1 MKIIDTS
8 ILEVKIIV
16 PDVYQDS
23 RGSFFESFSQR
34 SFEALGI
41 NSNFVQDNQSS
52 SSKNVLRG
60 LHFQKA
66 PHEQGKLVRVITGAV
81 LDVAVDIRKDSPTYE
96 KYFAYELNSTNKH
109 MLWIPP
115 GFAHG
120 FLTLADSTIF
130 FYKCTDFYYKS
141 AESGIKWNDPDLGIN
156 WGITNPLVSDKDN
169 ILPSWKEIKDNFN
182 V

>member
-1 MKIIDTS
+1 MKIIDSS
-8 ILEVKIIV
+8 IKEVKIIV

-41 NSNFVQDNQSS
+41 NEHFVQDNQSL

-66 PHEQGKLVRVITGAV
+66 PYEQGKLVRVITGAV
-81 LDVAVDIRKDSPTYE
+81 LDVAVDMRKNSPTYE
-96 KYFAYELNSTNKH
+96 KYFAYELNAANKH
-109 MLWIPP
+109 MLWIPH

-120 FLTLADSTIF
+120 FLTLADDTIF
-130 FYKCTDFYYKS
+130 VYKCTNFYNKVS
-141 AESGIKWNDPDLGIN
+141 ESGIKWDDADIAIN
-156 WGITNPLVSDKDN
+156 WGVTNPLVSDKDN
-169 ILPSWKEIKDNFN
+169 ALPSWKEIKNN
-182 V
+182 LTM